1 MRVFQNLS
9 HPGVVLLEGMFETVE
24 HVFVVMEKLHGD
36 MLEMILSSE
45 KGRLPERITRFLVMQ
60 VRDPDLRNAPGV
72 SRGCPCFFSSCF
84 NKDAGTFNVSVY
96 PKIKCEI
103 LKRVLQILEALRYL
117 HLKHIAHCDLKPE
130 NVLLATSDPL
140 PLVGFCTLVP
150 DTAHGILFNQLCL
163 CAAGE
168 AVRLRLRPDHRG
180 EVFPALRRGDSGL
193 PGTRGDQQ
201 QWLQP
206 LSGHVVCRRHH
217 VRQPERHVSL

>member
-1 MRVFQNLS
+1 MW
-9 HPGVVLLEGMFETVE
+9 ET
-24 HVFVVMEKLHGD
+24 L
-36 MLEMILSSE
+36 
-45 KGRLPERITRFLVMQ
+45 Q
-60 VRDPDLRNAPGV
+60 
-72 SRGCPCFFSSCF
+72 GCLDDVFFSSCF
-84 NKDAGTFNVSVY
+84 NKDAGTFNVSIY

-140 PLVGFCTLVP
+140 PQVGFCTLVP
-150 DTAHGILFNQLCL
+150 DTATAHGILFNQLGL

-193 PGTRGDQQ
+193 PGT
-201 QWLQP
+201 
-206 LSGHVVCRRHH
+206 
-217 VRQPERHVSL
+217 